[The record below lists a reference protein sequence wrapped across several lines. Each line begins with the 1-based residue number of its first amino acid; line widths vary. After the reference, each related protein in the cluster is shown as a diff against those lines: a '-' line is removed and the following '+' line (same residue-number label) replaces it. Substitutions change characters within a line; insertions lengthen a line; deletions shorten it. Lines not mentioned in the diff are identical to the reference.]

1 MEKVKSEGF
10 LDWVHRRLDEGESDS
25 DLKPS
30 KPPDPLTPSEPSDST
45 ISSPGV

>member
-25 DLKPS
+25 DLRNSKPS
-30 KPPDPLTPSEPSDST
+30 NPLTPSA
-45 ISSPGV
+45 IR